1 MNSDIKSVNNKN
13 NIIID
18 DNSTLIVKNKN
29 FINKT
34 SSSDSI
40 IKS

>member
-13 NIIID
+13 KTIIE
-18 DNSTLIVKNKN
+18 DNSTTIVRNKN